1 VEDPTTIAM
10 NLTFFGTLAVGLV
23 MFFGV
28 FLALVITLLLAG
40 LGRLLAVTVLALGRG
55 LRSRNDPAEQAS
67 AAANHGT
74 AKAARPA
81 KPAKPARKE
90 PQLSPEWAAA
100 VERADARARARAL
113 AEAAPEVT
121 VSVRE
126 LPSPKTP
133 ARDLR
138 EVAPL
143 VESATDRNGTA
154 TAVPRTPAKP
164 PVPAT
169 NPVLDTGSL
178 ATRKHQPAKPGQ
190 RQKPERK
197 AS

>member
-1 VEDPTTIAM
+1 MEDPTTIAM